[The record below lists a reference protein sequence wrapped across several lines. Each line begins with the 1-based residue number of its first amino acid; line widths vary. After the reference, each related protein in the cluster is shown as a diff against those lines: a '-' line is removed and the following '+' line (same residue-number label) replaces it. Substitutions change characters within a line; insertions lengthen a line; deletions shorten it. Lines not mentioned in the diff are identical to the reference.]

1 MDYEYRHTKGSHLLS
16 SPVYLKGEC
25 LVKNELL
32 ENTILQRNFITA
44 DTLPVLSTDNKLLS
58 TLRFQT
64 ENHILTPCRKDTVN
78 PTHDECSTKEPTDD
92 YTTFK
97 SQPVDWLQN
106 AVVKI
111 SDVLPQNIFD
121 CGCGETAE
129 KQLVQDKFDLS
140 INECKDT
147 CRQPKIDLISCIS
160 SSIVDGIPSRE
171 RKKILGQ
178 LIQTCVSKDPEFI
191 LKAALYCRR
200 ELNIRT
206 TTNLLIASAC
216 FHEKSQA
223 FVSKYFSA
231 CISTPSDWLEVTE
244 YYAVISGN
252 SPLKGMPKV
261 LRKNL
266 TEKFSEFDQYQLAKH
281 CRHKARA
288 NRSAKSKLQI
298 KQPFGETMDT
308 QVYTFIHRLT
318 NSPPVYFTMK
328 DIIRRLHISSPRF
341 NVMCILGKKYP
352 LDATD
357 FIRMGLEGD
366 WDESKA
372 GKRMKL
378 PVPLT
383 WETELSVN
391 GNNANSWT
399 KLITSNKVPH
409 MAMLR
414 NLRNI
419 LKSGIPNSIHE
430 IVLKR
435 LTDARIIIDGKQFP
449 FRYFTAFN
457 TIHKLKTEFVLTR
470 YLRAMQE
477 KSNRR
482 FRTVPRR
489 LTKKYLW
496 VEDYLRKVNL
506 IRWTYDAKLLDRYQK
521 ALNTALEL
529 SIQHNL
535 PPVCGSTLIICS
547 TSKYTNRSAQKK
559 SSRSKSYM
567 PMMGFLLG

>member
-147 CRQPKIDLISCIS
+147 CRQPK
-160 SSIVDGIPSRE
+160 
-171 RKKILGQ
+171 
-178 LIQTCVSKDPEFI
+178 
-191 LKAALYCRR
+191 
-200 ELNIRT
+200 
-206 TTNLLIASAC
+206 
-216 FHEKSQA
+216 
-223 FVSKYFSA
+223 
-231 CISTPSDWLEVTE
+231 
-244 YYAVISGN
+244 
-252 SPLKGMPKV
+252 
-261 LRKNL
+261 
-266 TEKFSEFDQYQLAKH
+266 
-281 CRHKARA
+281 
-288 NRSAKSKLQI
+288 LQI

-399 KLITSNKVPH
+399 KLI
-409 MAMLR
+409 R
-414 NLRNI
+414 N
-419 LKSGIPNSIHE
+419 
-430 IVLKR
+430 
-435 LTDARIIIDGKQFP
+435 
-449 FRYFTAFN
+449 Y
-457 TIHKLKTEFVLTR
+457 
-470 YLRAMQE
+470 
-477 KSNRR
+477 
-482 FRTVPRR
+482 
-489 LTKKYLW
+489 
-496 VEDYLRKVNL
+496 
-506 IRWTYDAKLLDRYQK
+506 
-521 ALNTALEL
+521 
-529 SIQHNL
+529 
-535 PPVCGSTLIICS
+535 
-547 TSKYTNRSAQKK
+547 SKE
-559 SSRSKSYM
+559 
-567 PMMGFLLG
+567 